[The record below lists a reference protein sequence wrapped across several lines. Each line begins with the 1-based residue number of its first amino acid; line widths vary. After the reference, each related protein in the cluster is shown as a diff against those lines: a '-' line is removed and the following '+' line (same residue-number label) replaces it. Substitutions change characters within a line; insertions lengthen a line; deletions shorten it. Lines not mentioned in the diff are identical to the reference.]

1 MLEMD
6 LTAQID
12 HALLEKETKGGITAT
27 VQRCSELNQE
37 ESLEASVE
45 PSTETIW
52 NIFSGQLRG
61 FIRKRLDDPD
71 EAEDILQEVF
81 VKIHTRLHTLKDKN
95 RLASWLFQITRNTL
109 IDHLRTQSSTS
120 ALPANVPDGKES
132 SEDNEAQHQI
142 ASYLM
147 TLVSGLPEGY
157 RQAVELYEL
166 AGMKQQEIGERLGLS
181 HSGAKSRI
189 QRGREMLKNALLDC
203 CHFEFDRTGRIIDY
217 RERQKCCTRHDL
229 ICS

>member
-1 MLEMD
+1 
-6 LTAQID
+6 LTAPID
-12 HALLEKETKGGITAT
+12 NALLEKETKRQITGT
-27 VQRCSELNQE
+27 FQRCSELDRE
-37 ESLEASVE
+37 RSLEASVE
-45 PSTETIW
+45 LSTETIW
-52 NIFSGQLRG
+52 NTFSGQLLG

-71 EAEDILQEVF
+71 QAEDILQEVF

-120 ALPANVPDGKES
+120 ALPDDVPDRKES
-132 SEDNEAQHQI
+132 SEDKNSEQQI
-142 ASYLM
+142 ASYLLR
-147 TLVSGLPEGY
+147 LVSCLPEGY

-166 AGMKQQEIGERLGLS
+166 EGVKQQEIGKRLGLS
-181 HSGAKSRI
+181 HSGAKSRV

-217 RERQKCCTRHDL
+217 SERQQCCTRHDL
-229 ICS
+229 ICH